1 MKIQSLDNY
10 KLEQFLKLYNP
21 AKGELLKALQ
31 KLYIKLVEA
40 NNWVIIYNLAN
51 ILNIGKNVVSYRLI
65 KSILSKT
72 LNNKVE

>member
-1 MKIQSLDNY
+1 M
-10 KLEQFLKLYNP
+10 LKLYNL
-21 AKGELLKALQ
+21 AKGGLLKALWE
-31 KLYIKLVEA
+31 LYIKLVKA

-72 LNNKVE
+72 LNNKIE